1 MTTSKKNGVWGFD
14 LKYPDL
20 WCSTLGHNNF
30 PLVWYVITEG
40 CNSGLAPLPPQENV
54 NNLRVDFVENDTITN
69 EQTTI
74 YPNPFEN
81 YFVVESIVDDQLIV
95 QAIDGTIIS
104 RQTVLAGISEINTKQ
119 LARGVYIIIF
129 KNQGQNFKLVKQ

>member
-74 YPNPFEN
+74 YPNPFED
-81 YFVVESIVDDQLIV
+81 YFIVESIVDDQLIV
-95 QAIDGTIIS
+95 QTLDGKKIGVFKIKKGENIITLPNVVS
-104 RQTVLAGISEINTKQ
+104 GIYVGKLISQ
-119 LARGVYIIIF
+119 QF
-129 KNQGQNFKLVKQ
+129 NFKITKL